1 MTPVITVEHVYKQ
14 YQLHAPMRLRTIAQ
28 DIRNRLR
35 PDHDPGMQKRQE
47 QRYVLSDVSFSLEAG
62 DSLGVIG
69 HNGSGKSTLLR
80 LLAGVSLPTKG
91 RIQVV
96 GRLSPMLSLGAGF
109 HPELTGHEN
118 LHLNCTLMGLSSA
131 QIRGRT
137 EQMVDFA
144 DIGDYIDVPVKRYSS
159 GMMAR
164 LGFAAAIHM
173 EPEIILMDEV
183 LAVGDYAFGVKSLS
197 AIREFIRRGT
207 LIFVSHDLGAVERI
221 CKNCLWLDQ
230 GQMRGLGP
238 ATQVIRD
245 YTEAQQEKLVRDQSD
260 FTAGGGAPEGEPR
273 DAEGGQVT
281 ESAGA
286 PPQDADSV
294 MRQQFDPA
302 VIIQQVTIHDRN
314 GAQCSEF
321 EIGEDIVLR
330 CRIRFTRPMTDVRI
344 VFGIVDIEYSVV
356 VTAADN
362 QQVAFTEPYQGELV
376 VEAIFPQMK
385 LRPRGFG
392 VWVGISNPTALIPLA
407 TWKDIMARFYV
418 RGERR
423 TAELHYF
430 APQGDLVFTTG
441 VQMRYI
447 GTAAENESP

>member
-1 MTPVITVEHVYKQ
+1 
-14 YQLHAPMRLRTIAQ
+14 MRLRTIVQ
-28 DIRNRLR
+28 DIRRRLLPDSDPATPKR
-35 PDHDPGMQKRQE
+35 PE
-47 QRYVLSDVSFSLEAG
+47 QRYVLSDVSFSVEPG
-62 DSLGVIG
+62 DSLGIIG

-80 LLAGVSLPTKG
+80 LLAGVSLPSKG
-91 RIQVV
+91 RIRVV

-109 HPELTGHEN
+109 HPELTGYEN

-131 QIRGRT
+131 QIRERI
-137 EQMVDFA
+137 EQMADFA

-173 EPEIILMDEV
+173 DPEIILLDEV
-183 LAVGDYAFGVKSLS
+183 LAVGDYSFGVKSLS

-221 CKNCLWLDQ
+221 CNNCLWLDH

-245 YTEAQQEKLVRDQSD
+245 YTEAQQEKLIRDQSD
-260 FTAGGGAPEGEPR
+260 FAPEISAPLPETADGDQEQ
-273 DAEGGQVT
+273 AT
-281 ESAGA
+281 ESASAVA

-294 MRQQFDPA
+294 IRQQFDPA
-302 VIIQQVTIHDRN
+302 VIIQQVTIHDR
-314 GAQCSEF
+314 GGTLRSEF

-330 CRIRFTRPMTDVRI
+330 CQIRFTKPMTDVRI

-362 QQVAFTEPYQGELV
+362 QQVAFTGDYQGQLE
-376 VEAIFPQMK
+376 VEAVFPQIK

-430 APQGDLVFTTG
+430 APQGDLIFTAG
-441 VQMRYI
+441 VQMRYT
-447 GTAAENESP
+447 GSLVEGERTS